1 MENASKAIIIS
12 GAVLIAILLI
22 SLGIAL
28 INSTSGVR
36 KTAEDAPET
45 VAIQTY
51 NQKFEKYIG
60 EQRGAR
66 IIDMVSAAI
75 NLESDID
82 IYYVDKNITYGAK
95 QTNKLENLLEE
106 LKVNGNYK
114 VENYEYDSNGRICKI
129 RLDLL

>member
-1 MENASKAIIIS
+1 M
-12 GAVLIAILLI
+12 
-22 SLGIAL
+22 
-28 INSTSGVR
+28 
-36 KTAEDAPET
+36 
-45 VAIQTY
+45 
-51 NQKFEKYIG
+51 
-60 EQRGAR
+60 
-66 IIDMVSAAI
+66 SAAI